1 LARIKRSVKGK
12 INADREV
19 LDSLKEKGSLL
30 KKLEAEKE
38 KNRLAHIDIE
48 EEGRLRSQYMVQSEE
63 ERNMRIAAESN
74 MRDYQKRAESSKG
87 WITALQ
93 PELEIREKE
102 SRKWRSHYFEMEEEL
117 NKIQQER

>member
-1 LARIKRSVKGK
+1 M
-12 INADREV
+12 
-19 LDSLKEKGSLL
+19 KEKGSLL
-30 KKLEAEKE
+30 KKLEVEKE